1 MYIHELKNWPKFE
14 WDNQIITKLVGTVRH
29 QQGIVLGK
37 MHGLGFEI
45 QEETLLKTLTMD
57 VIKSS
62 EIEGE
67 VLNKDQVRSS
77 IARRLGIE
85 IAGIIQVDRHVEG
98 IVEMM
103 LDATQN
109 FKHPLTRERLF
120 DWHSALFPT
129 GRSGMYKIKTGAWR
143 ESGMQVTSGPMGR
156 ETIHFEAPTYEKI
169 DTEMKDFLSWIAKD
183 ETIDDVLK
191 AGLAHLWFITIHPFD
206 DGNGR
211 IARAITDMLLA
222 RADKTSLRFYSMS
235 AQIQVERKYYYEILE
250 QTQKGTLDVTEW
262 LVWFLEC
269 LMRSMK
275 QTDEVLSKTINR
287 VQFWDKHKS
296 IQFNPRQQKILHL
309 LLDDFFGKL
318 SVSKYSKITKIST
331 DTALRDLQ
339 DLVRKE
345 ILEQYGS
352 GRGTGYRFK

>member
-1 MYIHELKNWPKFE
+1 
-14 WDNQIITKLVGTVRH
+14 
-29 QQGIVLGK
+29 
-37 MHGLGFEI
+37 
-45 QEETLLKTLTMD
+45 
-57 VIKSS
+57 
-62 EIEGE
+62 
-67 VLNKDQVRSS
+67 
-77 IARRLGIE
+77 
-85 IAGIIQVDRHVEG
+85 
-98 IVEMM
+98 
-103 LDATQN
+103 
-109 FKHPLTRERLF
+109 
-120 DWHSALFPT
+120 
-129 GRSGMYKIKTGAWR
+129 MYKTKTGAWR

-269 LMRSMK
+269 LC
-275 QTDEVLSKTINR
+275 VL
-287 VQFWDKHKS
+287 
-296 IQFNPRQQKILHL
+296 
-309 LLDDFFGKL
+309 
-318 SVSKYSKITKIST
+318 
-331 DTALRDLQ
+331 
-339 DLVRKE
+339 
-345 ILEQYGS
+345 
-352 GRGTGYRFK
+352 